1 LLKKVSKPNV
11 FGQRCTELE
20 LKWSRQKRT
29 IFHLK
34 KIIDDADSLTT
45 IDEIRSKLKEKEIIL
60 SRGQVHR
67 LLRQQ
72 KFKWRTVQAI

>member
-34 KIIDDADSLTT
+34 KIIDDADSLTV
-45 IDEIRSKLKEKEIIL
+45 DMIRSKLKEKKIIL
-60 SRGQVHR
+60 SRGQVQR
-67 LLRQQ
+67 LLRLQ